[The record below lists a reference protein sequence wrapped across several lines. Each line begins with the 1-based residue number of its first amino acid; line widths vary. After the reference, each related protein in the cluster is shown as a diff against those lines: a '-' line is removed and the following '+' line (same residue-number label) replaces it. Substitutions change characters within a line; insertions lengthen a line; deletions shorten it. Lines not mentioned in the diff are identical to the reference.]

1 MGASEREEDHGTMLT
16 SERSIIIYFYQIF
29 ITCIY
34 YIYITCTY
42 VIYLLHVHVIY
53 IYYMHIC
60 YVIYSLHVHMSSYNY
75 YIVRYMS
82 LLIKQKKL

>member
-1 MGASEREEDHGTMLT
+1 ML
-16 SERSIIIYFYQIF
+16 Y
-29 ITCIY
+29 IY
-34 YIYITCTY
+34 YMYM
-42 VIYLLHVHVIY
+42 LY

-60 YVIYSLHVHMSSYNY
+60 YVVYSLHVHMSSYNY